1 MITKIER
8 ATQMLVQGVDPQK
21 REESYS
27 INLRLPGDVAERV
40 FAIYDMSVGEA
51 RQAGTSMSRNRMI
64 VALIEAGIEAVRN
77 NTEGKE

>member
-51 RQAGTSMSRNRMI
+51 RQAGTSMSRSRMI